1 MMNEIYVQHDKPGNE
16 AVLSQQQE
24 HGHCSFVSRFLH
36 SVRTTTIHIHICSFN
51 EKVRGARQALVDS
64 NLLSMQILL
73 LAMPLFGIM
82 IQCAL
87 FLFGKT
93 CSPFPMWFSFLL
105 FSLLALQ
112 IHWKCLL
119 KFWGL
124 VFLALLLTAY
134 TFSYTHIDAEC
145 YHIPMQMLLKEGW
158 NPVFD
163 STIEKLGTIADTSTF
178 WDKHTLFLPKTVALC
193 GALVSLASGLWIADS
208 FLGYILFFVL
218 FLTSYDFAKRT
229 WGCNFF
235 CSILFA
241 AALSIKP
248 KYADYLFSGLIDFH
262 AYSALATA
270 FLALFLYYQH
280 FRIHDFVLA
289 ILATAISSTIK
300 TTGLINCILL
310 WGLFAVLLWERKEV
324 YLGILSITI
333 LVAWIGISP
342 LVTSWIQ
349 YGSPFYPSMTFDPRT
364 VPINI
369 TADFT
374 ANGDG
379 EQMGY
384 VARFV
389 YAWVSPALA
398 KKACALYYCKPD
410 FNPIFPMGDGKS
422 VNGLRSMNI
431 LLWGSIV
438 LMMLAK
444 KNWTIPACLYI
455 LMTLVIY
462 PLKYIGYIRYF
473 PQVWVVIPLGIYQFC
488 FCPSPWLTK
497 RKRLKKISQ
506 YCLLSFLLVLSGV
519 SVIKTL
525 VFQTSYIMAEGNR
538 QNLLASIRESGEV
551 FVLPLNSEK
560 RLMLSRRLAC
570 EDVYYEFS
578 QQLLDWDHFEEDVLF
593 PFYIQYYTEFWRVRF
608 SNDPRRFLHISK
620 WHDIIKHFPHP
631 LFHSPSKTPDA
642 PLDSSMLQ
650 VSTDS
655 SL

>member
-1 MMNEIYVQHDKPGNE
+1 
-16 AVLSQQQE
+16 
-24 HGHCSFVSRFLH
+24 
-36 SVRTTTIHIHICSFN
+36 
-51 EKVRGARQALVDS
+51 
-64 NLLSMQILL
+64 MQL
-73 LAMPLFGIM
+73 
-82 IQCAL
+82 
-87 FLFGKT
+87 
-93 CSPFPMWFSFLL
+93 
-105 FSLLALQ
+105 
-112 IHWKCLL
+112 
-119 KFWGL
+119 
-124 VFLALLLTAY
+124 
-134 TFSYTHIDAEC
+134 
-145 YHIPMQMLLKEGW
+145 LLKEGW

-163 STIEKLGTIADTSTF
+163 STIEKLGNVTDTSTF
-178 WDKHTLFLPKTVALC
+178 WDMHTLFLPKTVALC
-193 GALVSLASGLWIADS
+193 GALVSLASGLWIADT
-208 FLGYILFFVL
+208 FLGYLLFFVL
-218 FLTSYDFAKRT
+218 FRTSYVFAKRT
-229 WGCNFF
+229 WDCNFF

-241 AALSIKP
+241 AALSIKA
-248 KYADYLFSGLIDFH
+248 KYADYLFSGMIDFH
-262 AYSALATA
+262 AYSSLVTA

-280 FRIHDFVLA
+280 HKIHDFVLA
-289 ILATAISSTIK
+289 ILATAICSTIK

-310 WGLFAVLLWERKEV
+310 WGLFAVLLWKRKEV
-324 YLGILSITI
+324 YLGILSIMI

-410 FNPIFPMGDGKS
+410 FNPIFPLEDGKS

-488 FCPSPWLTK
+488 FCPSPWLAK
-497 RKRLKKISQ
+497 RKRLKKVFQ
-506 YCLLSFLLVLSGV
+506 YCLLSFLFVLFGFHAV
-519 SVIKTL
+519 KVL
-525 VFQTSYIMAEGNR
+525 AFQAKYIILEGCR
-538 QNLLASIRESGEV
+538 QNLLASIRERDEV
-551 FVLPLNSEK
+551 FVFPLNSKK
-560 RLMLSRRLAC
+560 RFMLSRRLQC
-570 EDVYYEFS
+570 DGIDYEFS
-578 QQLLDWDHFEEDVLF
+578 QQMLDKDHFEEDILF
-593 PFYIQYYTEFWRVRF
+593 PCYKQYHMEAWRVREEYPI
-608 SNDPRRFLHISK
+608 SNNPRSLLQISK
-620 WHDIIKHFPHP
+620 WLDVFRLFPHP
-631 LFHSPSKTPDA
+631 LFHTPQKTPDA
-642 PLDSSMLQ
+642 PLGSSMLQ
-650 VSTDS
+650 MSTDS